1 MQQHGIKYF
10 ASGPPNTPRPWGWG
24 HKVQKLSEHGHVA
37 YQIKENHNC
46 SNMVANILSADPP
59 DISTN
64 MPCLTPILAGD
75 SSDSRNSSY
84 LIRIRSLKLGYGYS
98 VKVALLLALSILY
111 RFSQKSV
118 ICEKLSLNDA

>member
-1 MQQHGIKYF
+1 MLH
-10 ASGPPNTPRPWGWG
+10 T
-24 HKVQKLSEHGHVA
+24 KL
-37 YQIKENHNC
+37 KENHNC
-46 SNMVANILSADPP
+46 SNMAANILSADPP

-84 LIRIRSLKLGYGYS
+84 LIRIRSLKLGYSYS

-118 ICEKLSLNDA
+118 ISEKLSLNGA